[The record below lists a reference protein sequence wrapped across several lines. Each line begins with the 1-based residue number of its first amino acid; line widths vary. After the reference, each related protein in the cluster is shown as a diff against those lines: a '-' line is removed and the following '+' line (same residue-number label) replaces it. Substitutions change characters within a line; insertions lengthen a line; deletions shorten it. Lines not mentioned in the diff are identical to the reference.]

1 MIMHLPLPRFR
12 GRLHLARQRGPLVL
26 LLSIAML
33 GLGATAASAFTCTAQ
48 CTPPASAIS
57 APTPETGGRW
67 GERTVAVG
75 ADLSSPTDSIND
87 VWVADPFATA
97 GASLAQAG
105 KVYLV
110 SGASMVNTT
119 STTPT
124 TPTVIYTLTA
134 PTPVTK
140 GHFGFVISNIGD
152 VNADSKP
159 DLAVGVDAN
168 DPTTGASTGN
178 GNVWVY
184 NGASGALLYTINNP
198 NAAAT
203 NDRFGSRIGN
213 AGDIYNTT
221 DGLFVGNG
229 TTAADGSSEI
239 IVGASNATVGTLAG
253 VGKAYIFDGNP
264 AAYSGTPPSSN
275 VAVRTFTAPQSTV
288 AGTFGLSVQGPGN
301 FNGDVK
307 GVPDQVISAPAATV
321 GTNVKEGEM
330 YVYDGTTGNLI
341 KTLNDPTPQANAF
354 FGFQDVTPKS
364 PGDVNADGKADIYA
378 DGWLQD
384 VTNTDEG
391 KAWVFAGTATTG
403 ATNIPLYSITD
414 NHAKAGGQFG
424 WSMTDTTLGS
434 GTTKVLLVGASP
446 HSSTSANEDGG
457 AYLYTSSN
465 GVFNKDLPLP
475 QGYQQATATGN
486 AGPNLGWT
494 VSAPG
499 ALKSGSTSQT
509 YLAGAPFVD
518 NTSSPAHQDEGLIFT
533 FWDDGTGSYS
543 HAYCPAN
550 SNGSRTTATCT

>member
-1 MIMHLPLPRFR
+1 MIMHLPRPRFR

-57 APTPETGGRW
+57 APTPEANGRW

-75 ADLSSPTDSIND
+75 ADLSSSPDSIND

-152 VNADSKP
+152 VNADGKP

-184 NGASGALLYTINNP
+184 NGASGALLYTISNP
-198 NAAAT
+198 NTTAT

-221 DGLFVGNG
+221 RAGFVGTVAG
-229 TTAADGSSEI
+229 TPPTTIAADGKAEL

-253 VGKAYIFDGNP
+253 VGTAYIFDGNS
-264 AAYSGTPPSSN
+264 AAATHP
-275 VAVRTFTAPQSTV
+275 AVRTFTAPQSTV
-288 AGTFGLSVQGPGN
+288 AGTFGLSVQGPGD
-301 FNGDVK
+301 FNGD

-321 GTNVKEGEM
+321 GSNVKEGEM
-330 YVYDGTTGNLI
+330 YVYDGKAGTKI

-403 ATNIPLYSITD
+403 ATNAALYSITD
-414 NHAKAGGQFG
+414 NHPHTGGQFG
-424 WSMTDTTLGS
+424 WSMAKPATGS
-434 GTTKVLLVGASP
+434 VLLIGASP
-446 HSSTSANEDGG
+446 HSGVTTNEDGG
-457 AYLYTSSN
+457 AYLYTAST
-465 GVFNKDLPLP
+465 GVFSKDLPLP

-499 ALKSGSTSQT
+499 ALKSGSSSET

-518 NTSSPAHQDEGLIFT
+518 NTSVPNQDEGLIFT
-533 FWDDGTGSYS
+533 FWDNGTGSYS
-543 HAYCPAN
+543 HAYCPPT
-550 SNGSRTTATCT
+550 STGGPTGTCT